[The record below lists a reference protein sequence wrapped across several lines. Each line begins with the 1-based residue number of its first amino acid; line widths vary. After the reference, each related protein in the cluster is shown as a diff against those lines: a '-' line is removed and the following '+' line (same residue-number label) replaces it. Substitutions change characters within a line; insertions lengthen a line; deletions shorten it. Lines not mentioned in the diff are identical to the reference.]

1 MKKLNKNDAKIAII
15 ASNRNVNRQKSKQI
29 KSENVGQQS
38 MLPPI
43 DRNSG
48 NKPKDIQN
56 AYYSKETHK
65 DHQYKERLGQL
76 NMPNAPIIMER
87 GPYK

>member
-1 MKKLNKNDAKIAII
+1 LKKLNKNDAKIAVI
-15 ASNRNVNRQKSKQI
+15 ASNRNDNRQKSKQI
-29 KSENVGQQS
+29 KFENVGQES

-48 NKPKDIQN
+48 NKPKEIQN
-56 AYYSKETHK
+56 AYFSKETHEG
-65 DHQYKERLGQL
+65 QYKERLGQL
-76 NMPNAPIIMER
+76 NMPNAPILMER